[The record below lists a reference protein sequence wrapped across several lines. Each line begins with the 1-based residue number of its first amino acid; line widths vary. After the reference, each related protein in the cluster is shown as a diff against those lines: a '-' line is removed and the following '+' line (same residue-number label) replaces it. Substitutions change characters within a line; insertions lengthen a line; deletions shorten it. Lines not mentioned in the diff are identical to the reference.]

1 MLKISRESE
10 INLVN
15 VLIDNDIISGKDL
28 IDIKKIST
36 ENNKSQIDA
45 IFELKLTDEQK
56 IIDLLIK
63 EQNLETVDLKKVEVT
78 DEIKTVLP
86 SNYIKVNFVAPF
98 KIDNKTLHIAIP
110 DSSKLGLM
118 RNLKAITKKNIELHA
133 AKITDISEFIEKL
146 SSETD
151 EVTIASIRDE
161 NRKRIKT
168 FESDLGDAGE
178 VLEKAP
184 EEDIEAIENE
194 SEVIKFSTAVV
205 AEAIKMG
212 VSDIH
217 IEPYRFSS
225 RVRYRLDGMLQE
237 QEQYKQFLHDNY
249 GAVVTR
255 IKIMGKL
262 DIAERRLPQDGAIN
276 FKIEN
281 KVVDLRLS
289 ILPTANNERIVM
301 RILNKDAGDIKLEQL
316 NFEEQDLKNLRKAI
330 HSTQGLILVTGP
342 TGSGKSTTLYSIL
355 KEVSKPHLNIL
366 TAEDPVEYEL
376 DGVGQVQIKDHIG
389 LTFAS
394 ALRSFLRQDPE
405 IILVGE
411 MRDKET
417 VDIGL
422 KAALTG
428 HLVFSTLHT
437 NDAPSTITR
446 LQNMGTPDYLI
457 SAATQLVVA
466 QRLARKNC
474 KDCRVPDDD
483 VNPKVLQDL
492 GFSAEQASRVKAI
505 KGKGCAKCSNTGYKG
520 RQGIYEILVVS
531 KPLKEAILR
540 QATTPELR
548 EIGIKEGFQ
557 TMKDMGRRL
566 IASGELN
573 FREYESSFRRI
584 RMEAFTYKGISDG
597 KYVTGD
603 IEALNLDEASHLL
616 KEKKIIITNI
626 VKTKKKAGEKKKSS
640 GSSLFG
646 RSKKVKIEDIL
657 IFSKQFATMVKAGLP
672 ILQVL
677 AMLRDQ
683 MESQGIKDIIEDI
696 RKSLEGGVNLS
707 KCFEKYPQHFDNVY
721 VTWSKAGEARG

>member
-10 INLVN
+10 INLIN
-15 VLIDNDIISGKDL
+15 VLIDHDIISGKDL
-28 IDIKKIST
+28 PNIKKVST
-36 ENNKSQIDA
+36 EKNSSQIDA
-45 IFELKLTDEQK
+45 VFELKLTDENK
-56 IIDLLIK
+56 ILDVLVK
-63 EQNLETVDLKKVEVT
+63 EQNLEVIDLTKCELT
-78 DEIKTVLP
+78 DEIKAVLP
-86 SNYIKVNFVAPF
+86 SNYIKMNFVAPF
-98 KIDNKTLHIAIP
+98 KVEGKNLHIAIS

-133 AKITDISEFIEKL
+133 AKVTQISNFIDKIL
-146 SSETD
+146 SETGD
-151 EVTIASIRDE
+151 VTTQSIRADNVSKE
-161 NRKRIKT
+161 KTKT
-168 FESDLGDAGE
+168 FESDLGEAGE
-178 VLEKAP
+178 VLEKPP

-205 AEAIKMG
+205 AEAIKSG

-225 RVRYRLDGMLQE
+225 RVRYRQDGMLQE

-255 IKIMGKL
+255 FKIMGKL

-276 FKIEN
+276 FKIDG

-301 RILNKDAGDIKLEQL
+301 RVLNKDAGDITLEQL
-316 NFEEQDLKNLRKAI
+316 NFEDVDLKNLRKAI
-330 HSTQGLILVTGP
+330 HGTQGLILVTGP

-376 DGVGQVQIKDHIG
+376 DGVGQVQIKDDIG
-389 LTFAS
+389 LTFAA

-457 SAATQLVVA
+457 SAACQLVLA
-466 QRLARKNC
+466 QRLARRSC

-483 VNPKVLQDL
+483 VTPKVLQDL
-492 GFSAEQASRVKAI
+492 GFSPEQASRVKAL
-505 KGKGCAKCSNTGYKG
+505 KGKGCAKCKDSGYKG

-531 KPLKEAILR
+531 KPVKEAILR
-540 QATTPELR
+540 KATTPELR
-548 EIGIKEGFQ
+548 QIAIKEGFQ
-557 TMKDMGRRL
+557 TMQDMGRRL
-566 IASGELN
+566 IANGELN
-573 FREYESSFRRI
+573 FREYER
-584 RMEAFTYKGISDG
+584 
-597 KYVTGD
+597 
-603 IEALNLDEASHLL
+603 
-616 KEKKIIITNI
+616 
-626 VKTKKKAGEKKKSS
+626 
-640 GSSLFG
+640 
-646 RSKKVKIEDIL
+646 
-657 IFSKQFATMVKAGLP
+657 
-672 ILQVL
+672 VL
-677 AMLRDQ
+677 AS
-683 MESQGIKDIIEDI
+683 E
-696 RKSLEGGVNLS
+696 
-707 KCFEKYPQHFDNVY
+707 
-721 VTWSKAGEARG
+721 

>member
-28 IDIKKIST
+28 INIKKISS
-36 ENNKSQIDA
+36 EKNSSQIDA

-63 EQNLETVDLKKVEVT
+63 EQNLETVDLKKVEV
-78 DEIKTVLP
+78 DQDIKTVLP

-98 KIDNKTLHIAIP
+98 KIDGKTLHIAIP

-133 AKITDISEFIEKL
+133 AKISDISEFIERL

-161 NRKRIKT
+161 NRKKIKT
-168 FESDLGDAGE
+168 FESDLGEAGE

-225 RVRYRLDGMLQE
+225 RVRYRLDGMLSE

-255 IKIMGKL
+255 FKIMGKL

-276 FKIEN
+276 FKIDN

-289 ILPTANNERIVM
+289 ILPTASNERIVM

-330 HSTQGLILVTGP
+330 NSTQGLILVTGP

-355 KEVSKPHLNIL
+355 KEVSRPHLNIL
-366 TAEDPVEYEL
+366 TAEDPVEYDLE
-376 DGVGQVQIKDHIG
+376 GVGQVQIKDDIG

-457 SAATQLVVA
+457 SAACQLVVA

-483 VNPKVLQDL
+483 VTPKVLQDL
-492 GFSAEQASRVKAI
+492 GFTAELASRVKAV
-505 KGKGCAKCSNTGYKG
+505 KGKGCPKCNNTGYKG
-520 RQGIYEILVVS
+520 RQGIYEILVVT

-548 EIGIKEGFQ
+548 EIGVKEGFQ
-557 TMKDMGRRL
+557 TMQDMGRRL

-573 FREYESSFRRI
+573 FREFERVLS
-584 RMEAFTYKGISDG
+584 
-597 KYVTGD
+597 
-603 IEALNLDEASHLL
+603 
-616 KEKKIIITNI
+616 
-626 VKTKKKAGEKKKSS
+626 GE
-640 GSSLFG
+640 
-646 RSKKVKIEDIL
+646 
-657 IFSKQFATMVKAGLP
+657 
-672 ILQVL
+672 
-677 AMLRDQ
+677 
-683 MESQGIKDIIEDI
+683 
-696 RKSLEGGVNLS
+696 
-707 KCFEKYPQHFDNVY
+707 
-721 VTWSKAGEARG
+721 

>member
-10 INLVN
+10 INLIN

-28 IDIKKIST
+28 PNIKKVST
-36 ENNKSQIDA
+36 EGNKSQIDA
-45 IFELKLTDEQK
+45 VFELKLCDEKK
-56 IIDLLIK
+56 ILDVLVKEQSLETIDLA
-63 EQNLETVDLKKVEVT
+63 KVEIT
-78 DEIKTVLP
+78 DEIKSVLP
-86 SNYIKVNFVAPF
+86 SNYINVNFVAPF
-98 KIDNKTLHIAIP
+98 KVDGKVLHIAIS

-118 RNLKAITKKNIELHA
+118 RNLKAITKKEIELHA
-133 AKITDISEFIEKL
+133 ATVSQISEFIQKLQSESGNITTETIRQEKK
-146 SSETD
+146 EKT
-151 EVTIASIRDE
+151 
-161 NRKRIKT
+161 KT
-168 FESDLGDAGE
+168 FDSDLGEAGE
-178 VLEKAP
+178 VLENKP
-184 EEDIEAIENE
+184 EEEVEAIENE

-205 AEAIKMG
+205 ADAIKLG

-237 QEQYKQFLHDNY
+237 QEEYKKFLHDNY

-255 IKIMGKL
+255 FKIMGKL

-276 FKIEN
+276 FKIDG

-301 RILNKDAGDIKLEQL
+301 RILNKDAGDITLEQL
-316 NFEEQDLKNLRKAI
+316 NFEDQDLKNLRKSI

-376 DGVGQVQIKDHIG
+376 DGVGQVQIKDDIG
-389 LTFAS
+389 LSFAS

-457 SAATQLVVA
+457 SAATQMVLA

-474 KDCRVPDDD
+474 KDCRVPDED
-483 VNPKVLQDL
+483 VTPKVLTDL
-492 GFSAEQASRVKAI
+492 GFSPEQASRVKAI
-505 KGKGCAKCSNTGYKG
+505 KGKGCAKCKDSGYKG
-520 RQGIYEILVVS
+520 RQGIYEIMVVS
-531 KPLKEAILR
+531 KPIKEAILR

-548 EIGIKEGFQ
+548 AIAIKEGFQ
-557 TMKDMGRRL
+557 TMQDMGRRL
-566 IASGELN
+566 IANGELN
-573 FREYESSFRRI
+573 FREFERVLS
-584 RMEAFTYKGISDG
+584 
-597 KYVTGD
+597 
-603 IEALNLDEASHLL
+603 AS
-616 KEKKIIITNI
+616 
-626 VKTKKKAGEKKKSS
+626 
-640 GSSLFG
+640 
-646 RSKKVKIEDIL
+646 
-657 IFSKQFATMVKAGLP
+657 
-672 ILQVL
+672 
-677 AMLRDQ
+677 
-683 MESQGIKDIIEDI
+683 
-696 RKSLEGGVNLS
+696 
-707 KCFEKYPQHFDNVY
+707 
-721 VTWSKAGEARG
+721 

>member
-10 INLVN
+10 INLIN

-28 IDIKKIST
+28 VNIKKVST
-36 ENNKSQIDA
+36 EKNKSQIDA
-45 IFELKLTDEQK
+45 VFELKLTDESK
-56 IIDLLIK
+56 ILDVLVKEQSLDTIDLS
-63 EQNLETVDLKKVEVT
+63 KVQIT
-78 DEIKTVLP
+78 DEIKSVLP
-86 SNYIKVNFVAPF
+86 SNYINMNFVAPF
-98 KIDNKTLHIAIP
+98 KVEGKNLHIAIS

-118 RNLKAITKKNIELHA
+118 RNLKAITKKEIELHA
-133 AKITDISEFIEKL
+133 AKVSQISEFIQKL
-146 SSETD
+146 QSESGD
-151 EVTIASIRDE
+151 VTTETIRKE
-161 NRKRIKT
+161 NREKTKT
-168 FESDLGDAGE
+168 FDSELGEAGE
-178 VLEKAP
+178 VLDKKP

-205 AEAIKMG
+205 ADAIKLG

-255 IKIMGKL
+255 FKIMGKL

-276 FKIEN
+276 FKIDG

-301 RILNKDAGDIKLEQL
+301 RILNKDAGDITLEQL
-316 NFEEQDLKNLRKAI
+316 NFEDVDLKNLRKAI
-330 HSTQGLILVTGP
+330 NSTQGLILVTGP

-376 DGVGQVQIKDHIG
+376 EGVGQVQIKDDIG
-389 LTFAS
+389 LSFAS

-457 SAATQLVVA
+457 SAATQMVLA

-474 KDCRVPDDD
+474 KECRAPDDD
-483 VNPKVLQDL
+483 VTPKVLTDL
-492 GFSAEQASRVKAI
+492 GFSPEQASRVKAV
-505 KGKGCAKCSNTGYKG
+505 KGKGCAKCKDTGYKG
-520 RQGIYEILVVS
+520 RQGIYEIMVIS
-531 KPLKEAILR
+531 KPIKEAILR

-548 EIGIKEGFQ
+548 EIAIKEGFQ
-557 TMKDMGRRL
+557 TMQDMGRRM
-566 IASGELN
+566 IANGELS
-573 FREYESSFRRI
+573 FREFERVLSS
-584 RMEAFTYKGISDG
+584 S
-597 KYVTGD
+597 
-603 IEALNLDEASHLL
+603 
-616 KEKKIIITNI
+616 
-626 VKTKKKAGEKKKSS
+626 
-640 GSSLFG
+640 
-646 RSKKVKIEDIL
+646 
-657 IFSKQFATMVKAGLP
+657 
-672 ILQVL
+672 
-677 AMLRDQ
+677 
-683 MESQGIKDIIEDI
+683 
-696 RKSLEGGVNLS
+696 
-707 KCFEKYPQHFDNVY
+707 
-721 VTWSKAGEARG
+721 

>member
-10 INLVN
+10 INLIN

-28 IDIKKIST
+28 PNIKKVST
-36 ENNKSQIDA
+36 EGNKSQIDA
-45 IFELKLTDEQK
+45 VFELKLCDEKK
-56 IIDLLIK
+56 ILDVLVKEQSLETIDLA
-63 EQNLETVDLKKVEVT
+63 KVEIT
-78 DEIKTVLP
+78 DEIKSVLP
-86 SNYIKVNFVAPF
+86 SNYINVNFVAPF
-98 KIDNKTLHIAIP
+98 KVDGKVLHIAIS

-118 RNLKAITKKNIELHA
+118 RNLKAITKKEIELHA
-133 AKITDISEFIEKL
+133 ATVSQISEFIQKLQSESGNITTETIRQEKK
-146 SSETD
+146 EKT
-151 EVTIASIRDE
+151 
-161 NRKRIKT
+161 KT
-168 FESDLGDAGE
+168 FDSDLGEAGE
-178 VLEKAP
+178 VLENKP
-184 EEDIEAIENE
+184 EEDVEAIENE

-205 AEAIKMG
+205 ADAIKLG

-237 QEQYKQFLHDNY
+237 QEEYKKFLHDNY

-255 IKIMGKL
+255 FKIMGKL

-276 FKIEN
+276 FKIDG
-281 KVVDLRLS
+281 KVVDHRLS

-301 RILNKDAGDIKLEQL
+301 RILNKDAGDITLEQL
-316 NFEEQDLKNLRKAI
+316 NFEDQDLKNLRKSI

-376 DGVGQVQIKDHIG
+376 DGVGQVQIKDDIG
-389 LTFAS
+389 LSFAS

-457 SAATQLVVA
+457 SAATQMVLA

-483 VNPKVLQDL
+483 VTPKVLTDL
-492 GFSAEQASRVKAI
+492 GFSPEQASRTKAI
-505 KGKGCAKCSNTGYKG
+505 KGKGCAKCKSTGYKG
-520 RQGIYEILVVS
+520 RQGIYEIMVVS
-531 KPLKEAILR
+531 KPIKEAILR

-548 EIGIKEGFQ
+548 EIAIKEGFQ
-557 TMKDMGRRL
+557 TMQDMGRRL
-566 IASGELN
+566 IANGELN
-573 FREYESSFRRI
+573 FREFERVLSS
-584 RMEAFTYKGISDG
+584 S
-597 KYVTGD
+597 
-603 IEALNLDEASHLL
+603 
-616 KEKKIIITNI
+616 
-626 VKTKKKAGEKKKSS
+626 
-640 GSSLFG
+640 
-646 RSKKVKIEDIL
+646 
-657 IFSKQFATMVKAGLP
+657 
-672 ILQVL
+672 
-677 AMLRDQ
+677 
-683 MESQGIKDIIEDI
+683 
-696 RKSLEGGVNLS
+696 
-707 KCFEKYPQHFDNVY
+707 
-721 VTWSKAGEARG
+721 

>member
-10 INLVN
+10 INLIN

-28 IDIKKIST
+28 INIKKVST
-36 ENNKSQIDA
+36 EGNKSQIDA
-45 IFELKLTDEQK
+45 VFELKLTDEEK
-56 IIDLLIK
+56 ILDVLVK
-63 EQNLETVDLKKVEVT
+63 EQSLEVVDLSKIQISDEV
-78 DEIKTVLP
+78 KSVLP
-86 SNYIKVNFVAPF
+86 SNYINVNFVAPF
-98 KIDNKTLHIAIP
+98 KVEGKTLHIAIS

-133 AKITDISEFIEKL
+133 AKVSQISQFIEKL
-146 SSETD
+146 LSESGD
-151 EVTIASIRDE
+151 VTTATIRKE
-161 NRKRIKT
+161 NTEKTKT
-168 FESDLGDAGE
+168 FDSDLGDAGE

-205 AEAIKMG
+205 AEAIKSG

-237 QEQYKQFLHDNY
+237 QEQYKKFLHDNY

-255 IKIMGKL
+255 FKIMGKL

-276 FKIEN
+276 FKIEG

-301 RILNKDAGDIKLEQL
+301 RVLNKDAGDITLEQL
-316 NFEEQDLKNLRKAI
+316 NFEDVDLQNLRKAI
-330 HSTQGLILVTGP
+330 HGTQGLILVTGP

-376 DGVGQVQIKDHIG
+376 DGVGQVQIKDDIG
-389 LTFAS
+389 LSFAA

-457 SAATQLVVA
+457 SAACQMVLA
-466 QRLARKNC
+466 QRLARRTC

-492 GFSAEQASRVKAI
+492 GFTPELASRVKAV
-505 KGKGCAKCSNTGYKG
+505 KGKGCPKCKDTGYKG
-520 RQGIYEILVVS
+520 RQGLYEILVVS
-531 KPLKEAILR
+531 KPVKEAILR
-540 QATTPELR
+540 KATTPELR
-548 EIGIKEGFQ
+548 EIAIKEGFQ
-557 TMKDMGRRL
+557 TMQDMGKRL
-566 IASGELN
+566 IANGELN
-573 FREYESSFRRI
+573 FREYERVLS
-584 RMEAFTYKGISDG
+584 
-597 KYVTGD
+597 
-603 IEALNLDEASHLL
+603 AS
-616 KEKKIIITNI
+616 
-626 VKTKKKAGEKKKSS
+626 
-640 GSSLFG
+640 
-646 RSKKVKIEDIL
+646 
-657 IFSKQFATMVKAGLP
+657 
-672 ILQVL
+672 
-677 AMLRDQ
+677 
-683 MESQGIKDIIEDI
+683 
-696 RKSLEGGVNLS
+696 
-707 KCFEKYPQHFDNVY
+707 
-721 VTWSKAGEARG
+721 

>member
-28 IDIKKIST
+28 INIKKVSS
-36 ENNKSQIDA
+36 ESNKSQIDA
-45 IFELKLTDEQK
+45 IFELKLTDEKK

-63 EQNLETVDLKKVEVT
+63 EQNLETIDLKKVEIT
-78 DEIKTVLP
+78 DDIKTVLP

-98 KIDNKTLHIAIP
+98 KIDGKTLHIAIS

-133 AKITDISEFIEKL
+133 AKVSDISEFIEKL

-151 EVTIASIRDE
+151 EVTIASIRDD
-161 NRKRIKT
+161 NRKKIKT
-168 FESDLGDAGE
+168 FDSDLGEAGE

-217 IEPYRFSS
+217 IEPYRFTS
-225 RVRYRLDGMLQE
+225 RVRYRLDGMLSE

-255 IKIMGKL
+255 FKIMGKL

-276 FKIEN
+276 FKIDN

-289 ILPTANNERIVM
+289 ILPTASNERIVM

-330 HSTQGLILVTGP
+330 NSTQGLILVTGP

-355 KEVSKPHLNIL
+355 KEVSRPHLNIL
-366 TAEDPVEYEL
+366 TAEDPVEYDLE
-376 DGVGQVQIKDHIG
+376 GVGQVQIKDDIG

-457 SAATQLVVA
+457 SAACQLVVA

-474 KDCRVPDDD
+474 KECRVPDDD
-483 VNPKVLQDL
+483 VTPKVLQDL
-492 GFSAEQASRVKAI
+492 GFTAELASRVKAV
-505 KGKGCAKCSNTGYKG
+505 KGKGCGKCNNTGYKG
-520 RQGIYEILVVS
+520 RQGIYEILVVT

-548 EIGIKEGFQ
+548 EIGVKEGFQ
-557 TMKDMGRRL
+557 TMQDMGRRL

-573 FREYESSFRRI
+573 FREFERVLS
-584 RMEAFTYKGISDG
+584 
-597 KYVTGD
+597 
-603 IEALNLDEASHLL
+603 
-616 KEKKIIITNI
+616 
-626 VKTKKKAGEKKKSS
+626 GE
-640 GSSLFG
+640 
-646 RSKKVKIEDIL
+646 
-657 IFSKQFATMVKAGLP
+657 
-672 ILQVL
+672 
-677 AMLRDQ
+677 
-683 MESQGIKDIIEDI
+683 
-696 RKSLEGGVNLS
+696 
-707 KCFEKYPQHFDNVY
+707 
-721 VTWSKAGEARG
+721 

>member
-10 INLVN
+10 INLIN
-15 VLIDNDIISGKDL
+15 VLIDNDVISGKDL
-28 IDIKKIST
+28 INIKKKSS
-36 ENNKSQIDA
+36 EGNKSQIEAVFD
-45 IFELKLTDEQK
+45 LKLTDEKK
-56 IIDLLIK
+56 ILDILVK
-63 EQNLETVDLKKVEVT
+63 EQNLEIIDLKKVEVSP
-78 DEIKTVLP
+78 DIKSVLP

-98 KIDNKTLHIAIP
+98 KMEGKTLHIAIP
-110 DSSKLGLM
+110 DSSKLALM

-133 AKITDISEFIEKL
+133 APLTQISEFIEKI
-146 SSETD
+146 SSD
-151 EVTIASIRDE
+151 GEVTTASIRKE
-161 NRKRIKT
+161 NKEKQKT
-168 FESDLGDAGE
+168 FDSELGEAGE

-205 AEAIKMG
+205 AEAIKKG

-217 IEPYRFSS
+217 IEQYRFSS

-237 QEQYKQFLHDNY
+237 QEQYKNFLHDNY

-255 IKIMGKL
+255 FKIMGKL

-276 FKIEN
+276 FKIEG

-301 RILNKDAGDIKLEQL
+301 RILNKDAGDITLEQL
-316 NFEEQDLKNLRKAI
+316 NFEEEDLKSLRKSI

-376 DGVGQVQIKDHIG
+376 DGVGQVQIKDDIG

-457 SAATQLVVA
+457 SAACQLVVA

-474 KDCRVPDDD
+474 KNCKVPDDD

-505 KGKGCAKCSNTGYKG
+505 KGKGCETCSNTGYKG

-540 QATTPELR
+540 KATTPELR
-548 EIGIKEGFQ
+548 QIAVKEGFQ
-557 TMKDMGRRL
+557 TMQDMGKRL
-566 IASGELN
+566 IASGDLN
-573 FREYESSFRRI
+573 FREYER
-584 RMEAFTYKGISDG
+584 
-597 KYVTGD
+597 
-603 IEALNLDEASHLL
+603 
-616 KEKKIIITNI
+616 
-626 VKTKKKAGEKKKSS
+626 
-640 GSSLFG
+640 
-646 RSKKVKIEDIL
+646 
-657 IFSKQFATMVKAGLP
+657 
-672 ILQVL
+672 VL
-677 AMLRDQ
+677 SN
-683 MESQGIKDIIEDI
+683 E
-696 RKSLEGGVNLS
+696 
-707 KCFEKYPQHFDNVY
+707 
-721 VTWSKAGEARG
+721 

>member
-28 IDIKKIST
+28 INIKKVST

-63 EQNLETVDLKKVEVT
+63 EQNLETVDLKKVQISEDV
-78 DEIKTVLP
+78 KTVLP

-98 KIDNKTLHIAIP
+98 KIEGKTLHIAIP

-133 AKITDISEFIEKL
+133 AKISDISEYIDRL
-146 SSETD
+146 ASETD

-161 NRKRIKT
+161 NRKKIKT
-168 FESDLGDAGE
+168 FETDLGEAGE

-205 AEAIKMG
+205 AEAIKLG

-217 IEPYRFSS
+217 IEPYRFTS
-225 RVRYRLDGMLQE
+225 RVRYRLDGMLSE

-255 IKIMGKL
+255 FKIMGKL

-276 FKIEN
+276 FKIDN

-316 NFEEQDLKNLRKAI
+316 NFEEQDLANLRKAI

-355 KEVSKPHLNIL
+355 KEVSKPHINIL

-505 KGKGCAKCSNTGYKG
+505 KGKGCAKCNNSGYKG

-531 KPLKEAILR
+531 KPIKEAILR

-557 TMKDMGRRL
+557 TMQDMGRRL

-573 FREYESSFRRI
+573 FREYERVLSS
-584 RMEAFTYKGISDG
+584 E
-597 KYVTGD
+597 
-603 IEALNLDEASHLL
+603 
-616 KEKKIIITNI
+616 
-626 VKTKKKAGEKKKSS
+626 
-640 GSSLFG
+640 
-646 RSKKVKIEDIL
+646 
-657 IFSKQFATMVKAGLP
+657 
-672 ILQVL
+672 
-677 AMLRDQ
+677 
-683 MESQGIKDIIEDI
+683 
-696 RKSLEGGVNLS
+696 
-707 KCFEKYPQHFDNVY
+707 
-721 VTWSKAGEARG
+721 

>member
-28 IDIKKIST
+28 INIKKVST

-63 EQNLETVDLKKVEVT
+63 EQNLETVDLKKVEITEDV
-78 DEIKTVLP
+78 KTVLP

-98 KIDNKTLHIAIP
+98 KIEGKTLHIAIP

-133 AKITDISEFIEKL
+133 AKITDISEYIDRL

-161 NRKRIKT
+161 NRKKIKT
-168 FESDLGDAGE
+168 FETDLGDAGE

-205 AEAIKMG
+205 AEAIKLG

-217 IEPYRFSS
+217 IEPYRFTS
-225 RVRYRLDGMLQE
+225 RVRYRLDGMLSE

-255 IKIMGKL
+255 FKIMGKL

-276 FKIEN
+276 FKIDN

-316 NFEEQDLKNLRKAI
+316 NFEEQDLANLRKAI

-355 KEVSKPHLNIL
+355 KEVSKPHINIL

-505 KGKGCAKCSNTGYKG
+505 KGKGCAKCNNSGYKG

-531 KPLKEAILR
+531 KPIKEAILR

-548 EIGIKEGFQ
+548 EIAVKEGFQ
-557 TMKDMGRRL
+557 TMQDMGRRL

-573 FREYESSFRRI
+573 FREYERVLS
-584 RMEAFTYKGISDG
+584 
-597 KYVTGD
+597 
-603 IEALNLDEASHLL
+603 
-616 KEKKIIITNI
+616 
-626 VKTKKKAGEKKKSS
+626 GE
-640 GSSLFG
+640 
-646 RSKKVKIEDIL
+646 
-657 IFSKQFATMVKAGLP
+657 
-672 ILQVL
+672 
-677 AMLRDQ
+677 
-683 MESQGIKDIIEDI
+683 
-696 RKSLEGGVNLS
+696 
-707 KCFEKYPQHFDNVY
+707 
-721 VTWSKAGEARG
+721 

>member
-10 INLVN
+10 INLIN

-28 IDIKKIST
+28 TNIKKVST
-36 ENNKSQIDA
+36 EGNKSQIDA
-45 IFELKLTDEQK
+45 VFELKLTDEEK
-56 IIDLLIK
+56 ILDVLVK
-63 EQNLETVDLKKVEVT
+63 EQSLEVVDLSKIQISDEV
-78 DEIKTVLP
+78 KSVLP
-86 SNYIKVNFVAPF
+86 SNYINVNFVAPF
-98 KIDNKTLHIAIP
+98 KVEGKTLHIAIS

-133 AKITDISEFIEKL
+133 AKVSQISQFIEKL
-146 SSETD
+146 LSESGD
-151 EVTIASIRDE
+151 VTTATIRKE
-161 NRKRIKT
+161 NTEKTKT
-168 FESDLGDAGE
+168 FDSDLGDAGE

-205 AEAIKMG
+205 AEAIKSG

-237 QEQYKQFLHDNY
+237 QEQYKKFLHDNY

-255 IKIMGKL
+255 FKIMGKL

-276 FKIEN
+276 FKIEG

-301 RILNKDAGDIKLEQL
+301 RVLNKDAGDITLEQL
-316 NFEEQDLKNLRKAI
+316 NFEDVDLQNLRKAI
-330 HSTQGLILVTGP
+330 HGTQGLILVTGP

-376 DGVGQVQIKDHIG
+376 DGVGQVQIKDDIG
-389 LTFAS
+389 LSFAA

-457 SAATQLVVA
+457 SAACQMVLA
-466 QRLARKNC
+466 QRLARRTC

-492 GFSAEQASRVKAI
+492 GFTPELASRVKAV
-505 KGKGCAKCSNTGYKG
+505 KGKGCPKCKDTGYKG
-520 RQGIYEILVVS
+520 RQGLYEILVVS
-531 KPLKEAILR
+531 KPVKEAILR
-540 QATTPELR
+540 KATTPELR
-548 EIGIKEGFQ
+548 EIAIKEGFQ
-557 TMKDMGRRL
+557 TMQDMGKRL
-566 IASGELN
+566 IANGELN
-573 FREYESSFRRI
+573 FREYERVLS
-584 RMEAFTYKGISDG
+584 
-597 KYVTGD
+597 
-603 IEALNLDEASHLL
+603 AS
-616 KEKKIIITNI
+616 
-626 VKTKKKAGEKKKSS
+626 
-640 GSSLFG
+640 
-646 RSKKVKIEDIL
+646 
-657 IFSKQFATMVKAGLP
+657 
-672 ILQVL
+672 
-677 AMLRDQ
+677 
-683 MESQGIKDIIEDI
+683 
-696 RKSLEGGVNLS
+696 
-707 KCFEKYPQHFDNVY
+707 
-721 VTWSKAGEARG
+721 

>member
-10 INLVN
+10 INLIN

-28 IDIKKIST
+28 VNIKKVST
-36 ENNKSQIDA
+36 EKNKSQIDA
-45 IFELKLTDEQK
+45 VFELKLTDESK
-56 IIDLLIK
+56 ILDVLVKEQSLDTIDLS
-63 EQNLETVDLKKVEVT
+63 KVQIT
-78 DEIKTVLP
+78 DEIKSVLP
-86 SNYIKVNFVAPF
+86 SNYINMNFVAPF
-98 KIDNKTLHIAIP
+98 KVEGKVLHIAIS

-133 AKITDISEFIEKL
+133 AKVSQISEFIQKLQSESGDVTTEAIRKENKEK
-146 SSETD
+146 T
-151 EVTIASIRDE
+151 
-161 NRKRIKT
+161 KT
-168 FESDLGDAGE
+168 FDSELGEAGE
-178 VLEKAP
+178 VLDKKP

-205 AEAIKMG
+205 ADAIKLG

-255 IKIMGKL
+255 FKIMGKL
-262 DIAERRLPQDGAIN
+262 DNAERRLPQDGAIN
-276 FKIEN
+276 FKIDG
-281 KVVDLRLS
+281 KDVALRLS

-301 RILNKDAGDIKLEQL
+301 RILNKDAGDITLEQL
-316 NFEEQDLKNLRKAI
+316 NFEDVDLKNLRKAI
-330 HSTQGLILVTGP
+330 NSTQGLVLVTGP

-376 DGVGQVQIKDHIG
+376 EGVGQVQIKDDIG
-389 LTFAS
+389 LSFAS

-457 SAATQLVVA
+457 SAATQMVLA
-466 QRLARKNC
+466 QRLARRNC
-474 KDCRVPDDD
+474 KDCRAPDDD
-483 VNPKVLQDL
+483 VTPKVLTDL
-492 GFSAEQASRVKAI
+492 GFSPEQASRVKAV
-505 KGKGCAKCSNTGYKG
+505 KGKGCAKCKDTGYKG
-520 RQGIYEILVVS
+520 RQGIYEIMVIS
-531 KPLKEAILR
+531 KPIKEAILR

-548 EIGIKEGFQ
+548 EIAIKEGFQ
-557 TMKDMGRRL
+557 TMQDMGRRM
-566 IASGELN
+566 IANGELS
-573 FREYESSFRRI
+573 FREFERVLSS
-584 RMEAFTYKGISDG
+584 S
-597 KYVTGD
+597 
-603 IEALNLDEASHLL
+603 
-616 KEKKIIITNI
+616 
-626 VKTKKKAGEKKKSS
+626 
-640 GSSLFG
+640 
-646 RSKKVKIEDIL
+646 
-657 IFSKQFATMVKAGLP
+657 
-672 ILQVL
+672 
-677 AMLRDQ
+677 
-683 MESQGIKDIIEDI
+683 
-696 RKSLEGGVNLS
+696 
-707 KCFEKYPQHFDNVY
+707 
-721 VTWSKAGEARG
+721 

>member
-28 IDIKKIST
+28 INIKKVST

-63 EQNLETVDLKKVEVT
+63 EQNLETVDLKKVEISEDV
-78 DEIKTVLP
+78 KTVLP

-98 KIDNKTLHIAIP
+98 KIEGKTLHIAIP

-133 AKITDISEFIEKL
+133 AKITDISEYIDRL

-161 NRKRIKT
+161 NRKKIKT

-205 AEAIKMG
+205 AEAIKLG

-217 IEPYRFSS
+217 IEPYRFTS
-225 RVRYRLDGMLQE
+225 RVRYRLDGMLSE

-255 IKIMGKL
+255 FKIMGKL

-276 FKIEN
+276 FKIDN

-316 NFEEQDLKNLRKAI
+316 NFEEQDLANLRKAI

-355 KEVSKPHLNIL
+355 KEVSKPHINIL

-492 GFSAEQASRVKAI
+492 GFSAEQASRIKAI
-505 KGKGCAKCSNTGYKG
+505 KGKGCAKCNNSGYKG

-531 KPLKEAILR
+531 KPIKEAILR

-548 EIGIKEGFQ
+548 EIAVKEGFQ
-557 TMKDMGRRL
+557 TMQDMGRRL

-573 FREYESSFRRI
+573 FREYERVLS
-584 RMEAFTYKGISDG
+584 
-597 KYVTGD
+597 
-603 IEALNLDEASHLL
+603 
-616 KEKKIIITNI
+616 
-626 VKTKKKAGEKKKSS
+626 GE
-640 GSSLFG
+640 
-646 RSKKVKIEDIL
+646 
-657 IFSKQFATMVKAGLP
+657 
-672 ILQVL
+672 
-677 AMLRDQ
+677 
-683 MESQGIKDIIEDI
+683 
-696 RKSLEGGVNLS
+696 
-707 KCFEKYPQHFDNVY
+707 
-721 VTWSKAGEARG
+721 

>member
-10 INLVN
+10 INLIN
-15 VLIDNDIISGKDL
+15 VLIDHDIISGKDL
-28 IDIKKIST
+28 INIKKVST
-36 ENNKSQIDA
+36 EGNKSQIDA
-45 IFELKLTDEQK
+45 VFELKLADENK
-56 IIDLLIK
+56 ILDVLVK
-63 EQNLETVDLKKVEVT
+63 EQNLEVVDLTKAQIS

-86 SNYIKVNFVAPF
+86 SNYINMNFVAPF
-98 KIDNKTLHIAIP
+98 KVDGKTLHIAIS

-133 AKITDISEFIEKL
+133 AKVTQISEFIEKL
-146 SSETD
+146 LSESGD
-151 EVTIASIRDE
+151 VTTATIRKE
-161 NRKRIKT
+161 NKEKTKT
-168 FESDLGDAGE
+168 FDSDLGDAGE

-205 AEAIKMG
+205 AEAIKSG

-217 IEPYRFSS
+217 IEPYRFTS
-225 RVRYRLDGMLQE
+225 RVRYRQDGMLQE
-237 QEQYKQFLHDNY
+237 QEQYKKFLHDNY

-255 IKIMGKL
+255 FKIMGKL

-276 FKIEN
+276 FKIDG

-289 ILPTANNERIVM
+289 ILPTASNERIVM
-301 RILNKDAGDIKLEQL
+301 RVLNKDAGDITLEQL
-316 NFEEQDLKNLRKAI
+316 NFEDADLKNLRKAI

-376 DGVGQVQIKDHIG
+376 DGVGQVQIKDDIG
-389 LTFAS
+389 LTFGA

-457 SAATQLVVA
+457 SAATQLVLA
-466 QRLARKNC
+466 QRLARRSC
-474 KDCRVPDDD
+474 KDCRVPDED
-483 VNPKVLQDL
+483 VTPKVLTDL
-492 GFSAEQASRVKAI
+492 GFSPELASRVKAL
-505 KGKGCAKCSNTGYKG
+505 KGKGCPKCKDSGYKG

-531 KPLKEAILR
+531 KPVKEAILR

-548 EIGIKEGFQ
+548 EIAVKEGFQ
-557 TMKDMGRRL
+557 TMQDMGRRL
-566 IASGELN
+566 IANGELN
-573 FREYESSFRRI
+573 FREYERVLSS
-584 RMEAFTYKGISDG
+584 
-597 KYVTGD
+597 
-603 IEALNLDEASHLL
+603 
-616 KEKKIIITNI
+616 
-626 VKTKKKAGEKKKSS
+626 
-640 GSSLFG
+640 
-646 RSKKVKIEDIL
+646 
-657 IFSKQFATMVKAGLP
+657 
-672 ILQVL
+672 
-677 AMLRDQ
+677 
-683 MESQGIKDIIEDI
+683 
-696 RKSLEGGVNLS
+696 
-707 KCFEKYPQHFDNVY
+707 
-721 VTWSKAGEARG
+721 

>member
-28 IDIKKIST
+28 INIKKVSS
-36 ENNKSQIDA
+36 ESNKSQIDA
-45 IFELKLTDEQK
+45 IFELKLTDEKK

-78 DEIKTVLP
+78 DDIKTVLP

-98 KIDNKTLHIAIP
+98 KIDGKTLHIAIS

-133 AKITDISEFIEKL
+133 AKVSDISEFIEKL
-146 SSETD
+146 SSNAD

-161 NRKRIKT
+161 NRKKIKT
-168 FESDLGDAGE
+168 FDSDLGEAGE

-217 IEPYRFSS
+217 IEPYRFTS
-225 RVRYRLDGMLQE
+225 RVRYRLDGMLSE

-255 IKIMGKL
+255 FKIMGKL

-276 FKIEN
+276 FKIDN

-289 ILPTANNERIVM
+289 ILPTASNERIVM

-330 HSTQGLILVTGP
+330 NSTQGLILVTGP

-355 KEVSKPHLNIL
+355 KEVSRPHLNIL
-366 TAEDPVEYEL
+366 TAEDPVEYDLE
-376 DGVGQVQIKDHIG
+376 GVGQVQIKDDIG

-457 SAATQLVVA
+457 SAAVSLVLA
-466 QRLARKNC
+466 QRLARKTC
-474 KDCRVPDDD
+474 SECRVPDEDIT
-483 VNPKVLQDL
+483 PKALADL
-492 GFSAEQASRVKAI
+492 GFTVEQASRAKVQ
-505 KGKGCAKCSNTGYKG
+505 KGSGCPKCKDTGYKG
-520 RQGIYEILVVS
+520 RMGIYEILNVT
-531 KPLKEAILR
+531 KPIKEAILR
-540 QATTPELR
+540 KATTPELK
-548 EIGIKEGFQ
+548 EIASNEGFR
-557 TMKDMGRRL
+557 TMQDMGREL
-566 IASGELN
+566 ILTGDLN
-573 FREYESSFRRI
+573 FREYDRVLS
-584 RMEAFTYKGISDG
+584 ME
-597 KYVTGD
+597 
-603 IEALNLDEASHLL
+603 
-616 KEKKIIITNI
+616 
-626 VKTKKKAGEKKKSS
+626 
-640 GSSLFG
+640 
-646 RSKKVKIEDIL
+646 
-657 IFSKQFATMVKAGLP
+657 
-672 ILQVL
+672 
-677 AMLRDQ
+677 
-683 MESQGIKDIIEDI
+683 
-696 RKSLEGGVNLS
+696 
-707 KCFEKYPQHFDNVY
+707 
-721 VTWSKAGEARG
+721 